1 MAITK
6 IIKVKANPKACIKY
20 VTNPNKTNDKLLVSC
35 VGCTE
40 QNAPGVFNLALMGN
54 GQKAL
59 DEQVVKAYHFIQSFA
74 PTDEVTPEDA
84 HKIGLHKFDSLP
96 EQPDIFHLSLLHQT
110 FLVK

>member
-1 MAITK
+1 
-6 IIKVKANPKACIKY
+6 KY

-59 DEQVVKAYHFIQSFA
+59 DEQVVKQAVLQYCPKKA
-74 PTDEVTPEDA
+74 
-84 HKIGLHKFDSLP
+84 
-96 EQPDIFHLSLLHQT
+96 LS
-110 FLVK
+110 